1 MLLTLPEATLQL
13 KKYKIPLSVT
23 EGISYLEEFNQKLA
37 LLGIYKEI
45 FPIEWASSKTEMMQ
59 HSHNGVYS
67 DREVEFLELVNQKL
81 FPIDE
86 LEDFREC
93 GERYAEVPVFPLNS
107 NWLEEWIENLS
118 YAEQFLLSLIGE
130 GYSQSEWLEYFGFE
144 PDVLLSGYS
153 INWKQLE
160 ILSQSAREPL
170 SYLYDVVSI
179 IDHSTDCIWIDITYE
194 SCDSFPWNKEVLL
207 YLAQQWLEAQKYLT
221 KLQSFEIWIQ
231 KTVDNR
237 KKVVELWNKSSK
249 ESLK

>member
-1 MLLTLPEATLQL
+1 MLLTLPEATLKL

-45 FPIEWASSKTEMMQ
+45 FPIEWASSKTELMQ

-118 YAEQFLLSLIGE
+118 YAEQFLLSLFGE
-130 GYSQSEWLEYFGFE
+130 GYSQSEWSEYFGFE
-144 PDVLLSGYS
+144 PDVLLSGS
-153 INWKQLE
+153 EIDWKQLK
-160 ILSQSAREPL
+160 ILSQIGRAH
-170 SYLYDVVSI
+170 V
-179 IDHSTDCIWIDITYE
+179 
-194 SCDSFPWNKEVLL
+194 
-207 YLAQQWLEAQKYLT
+207 
-221 KLQSFEIWIQ
+221 
-231 KTVDNR
+231 
-237 KKVVELWNKSSK
+237 
-249 ESLK
+249 